1 MPSKIKKGSQ
11 QYNQNIAKQQFLNL
25 NGVKVKLD
33 GSWGPWQ
40 EEQYRKLTTKTK
52 QYNTTPLGLVTALI
66 DKVSGNDTYQEDPP
80 FVKGYSGEIKPD
92 NRSKLGRTADKL
104 LQHTNNPVGY
114 IYQNVL
120 PTAAASILLTN
131 PVATLR
137 AAIPGIAVGTVT
149 SEASNAI
156 SEATTNKTLEEH
168 ARPYVGGEL
177 SFLANPGSY
186 VGAKTGYNYKNL
198 GRFVMDNVLPASYNG
213 HGKDFALAYAKALN
227 PFSKVPRFFNRKPKW
242 YHKGTAFNDQDFRFE
257 NMAQWA
263 GVPEKEV
270 PRVVTF
276 DNGDGTRG
284 FRRTLDTA
292 DILPDATSMKI
303 GEKTTEPDFQFG
315 VGGEH
320 SDFTLK
326 AKNEY
331 GNLWLYE
338 DEQKLNPQYM
348 LTDKIK
354 KLFKMEENPKPRLEK
369 FIDYF
374 AKKDLKGFL
383 GFDNDIKYKQLIYEN
398 TKDGSTHLVYPH
410 GFYR

>member
-40 EEQYRKLTTKTK
+40 EQQYKRLTTKTK

-137 AAIPGIAVGTVT
+137 AAIPGIATGTVT

-156 SEATTNKTLEEH
+156 SKATTNKTLEEH

-213 HGKDFALAYAKALN
+213 HGKDFALAFAKALN

-242 YHKGTAFNDQDFRFE
+242 YHKGTAFNDQDFRLE

-292 DILPDATSMKI
+292 DILPDATDLKI
-303 GEKTTEPDFQFG
+303 GQKTIEPDFQFG

-348 LTDKIK
+348 LTNKIKDLFKIK
-354 KLFKMEENPKPRLEK
+354 KGSNPDK

-374 AKKDLKGFL
+374 AKKDLKGLL
-383 GFDNDIKYKQLIYEN
+383 GFDHDVKYKQLIYEN
-398 TKDGSTHLVYPH
+398 TKDGSIHLVQP
-410 GFYR
+410 F

>member
-1 MPSKIKKGSQ
+1 MPKKLKKESKEY
-11 QYNQNIAKQQFLNL
+11 QYNLARQQFLNL
-25 NGVKVKLD
+25 NGIKVKLD

-40 EEQYRKLTTKTK
+40 ETQYRKLTTKTK

-92 NRSKLGRTADKL
+92 NRSKLGKTADKL

-120 PTAAASILLTN
+120 PTAAASIFLTN

-137 AAIPGIAVGTVT
+137 TAIPGIATGTVT
-149 SEASNAI
+149 SIASNAI
-156 SEATTNKTLEEH
+156 SKATTNKTLEEH

-198 GRFVMDNVLPASYNG
+198 GRFVMDNILPANYNG
-213 HGKDFALAYAKALN
+213 HGKDFALTFAKALN

-263 GVPEKEV
+263 GVPKKEV

-284 FRRTLDTA
+284 FRRTLNTA
-292 DILPDATSMKI
+292 DILPDATDLKV
-303 GEKTTEPDFQFG
+303 GQKTIEPDFQFG

-326 AKNEY
+326 AKNKY

-354 KLFKMEENPKPRLEK
+354 DLFKIKKGSNSDK

-374 AKKDLKGFL
+374 AKKDLKGLL
-383 GFDNDIKYKQLIYEN
+383 GFDHDVKYKQLIYEN
-398 TKDGSTHLVYPH
+398 TKDGSVHLVQP
-410 GFYR
+410 F

>member
-1 MPSKIKKGSQ
+1 MPKKLKKESKEY
-11 QYNQNIAKQQFLNL
+11 QYNLARQQFLNL
-25 NGVKVKLD
+25 NGIKVKLD

-40 EEQYRKLTTKTK
+40 ETQYRKLTTKTK

-120 PTAAASILLTN
+120 PTAAASIFLTN
-131 PVATLR
+131 PVVTLR
-137 AAIPGIAVGTVT
+137 TAIPGIATGTVT
-149 SEASNAI
+149 SIASNAI
-156 SEATTNKTLEEH
+156 SKAITNKTLEEH

-198 GRFVMDNVLPASYNG
+198 GRFVMDNILPANYNG
-213 HGKDFALAYAKALN
+213 HGKDFALTFAKALN

-242 YHKGTAFNDQDFRFE
+242 YYKGTAFNDQDFRFE

-284 FRRTLDTA
+284 FRRTLNTA
-292 DILPDATSMKI
+292 DILPDATDLKV
-303 GEKTTEPDFQFG
+303 GQKTIEPDFQFG

-326 AKNEY
+326 AKNKY

-354 KLFKMEENPKPRLEK
+354 DLFKIKKGSNSDK

-374 AKKDLKGFL
+374 AKKDLKGLL
-383 GFDNDIKYKQLIYEN
+383 GFDHDVKYKQLIYEN
-398 TKDGSTHLVYPH
+398 TKDGSVHLAQP
-410 GFYR
+410 F